1 MQFPQL
7 RDLCYDIFIYNLDI
21 YECVWYI
28 IKVLTNEKKIPDE
41 KICDVLLA
49 AYNFFKYYN
58 NNYRPIYHLEN
69 YILYLVRVI
78 NGLP

>member
-58 NNYRPIYHLEN
+58 SFPHNRNIIPTY
-69 YILYLVRVI
+69 
-78 NGLP
+78 